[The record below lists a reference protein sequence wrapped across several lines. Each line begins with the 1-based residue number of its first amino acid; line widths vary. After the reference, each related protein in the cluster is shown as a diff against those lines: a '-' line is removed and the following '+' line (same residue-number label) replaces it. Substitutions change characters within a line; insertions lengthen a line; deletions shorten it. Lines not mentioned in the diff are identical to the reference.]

1 MDISIIRNI
10 DTNTD
15 KQQFLVGLV
24 TYAKPRSIQ
33 VLAEGVETMAELQK
47 VLELGVDLLQG
58 YGCARPALVPGPIA
72 PEAMDV
78 LREVNE
84 QKRWKTE

>member
-1 MDISIIRNI
+1 
-10 DTNTD
+10 
-15 KQQFLVGLV
+15 
-24 TYAKPRSIQ
+24 
-33 VLAEGVETMAELQK
+33 MAELQK

-58 YGCARPALVPGPIA
+58 YGCARPAPVPGPIA

-84 QKRWKTE
+84 QKRWKIE